1 MSWFRPED
9 EKFRFLRVFLF
20 VFCDFAFNSS
30 HLTKNTKAG
39 VMFPTTKRAEA
50 SLIIVF
56 IGVISFFFLLSCFI
70 DYRATRSDALLNARN
85 QTSGIVSWFDRNL
98 NLTAQAMRSV
108 AEETRSDCRQSQ
120 IATIVGRLLRTVS
133 VKGIEVRS
141 EEQVLCRW
149 VPPVDTAVGESL
161 CPPQRGESVIVK
173 VRARGENGLTATA
186 LVDTQCL
193 LTPFLLSQADSLMT
207 LHVAAGV
214 PAGDGPVQPAMDLPP
229 TPWWAPQ
236 AVVSDTSARWA
247 LTVGASLPE
256 LTLAERWA
264 ARLPLHI
271 AIFVALGAVFWVGPL
286 SMMRRRLSIAGQVRA
301 ALRRS
306 EFYLMYLPTVQIETG
321 AWIGVEALLR
331 WRHAQFGI
339 LQPSAFIPW
348 IEKSPLAHD
357 TTEWVMRQAST
368 DLQRL
373 RSLNDDIYVGINVP
387 PSQLADPRLV
397 EAAASAFGGEDLCLS
412 RVMFELTEREMV
424 DYALPVVQ
432 EVVKSLRSLGAQ
444 IALDDF
450 GVGYSNIGCLRSI
463 RVDVIKVDKSFTH
476 DLETLGNESNI
487 VDVVVRLARD
497 FGVKVIAEGVET
509 ESQLESLRNTGV
521 QVAQGFLFSKPL
533 EVDAVLVHL
542 RAQAA

>member
-1 MSWFRPED
+1 
-9 EKFRFLRVFLF
+9 
-20 VFCDFAFNSS
+20 
-30 HLTKNTKAG
+30 
-39 VMFPTTKRAEA
+39 MFPTSKRIETK
-50 SLIIVF
+50 LIIVF
-56 IGVISFFFLLSCFI
+56 VGVISFFFLLSCFL

-85 QTSGIVSWFDRNL
+85 QTIGIVSWFERNL
-98 NLTAQAMRSV
+98 DLTAQAMRTV
-108 AEETRSDCRQSQ
+108 AEETHSDCRQSQ

-133 VKGIEVRS
+133 VKAIEVRS
-141 EEQVLCRW
+141 DSQLLCHW
-149 VPPVDTAVGESL
+149 VPPADTAAGEGL
-161 CPPQRGESVIVK
+161 CQSQQAENVIVK
-173 VRARGENGLTATA
+173 VVARGENGLTATA
-186 LVDTQCL
+186 LVDAQCL
-193 LTPFLLSQADSLMT
+193 LTPFILSQADSQMT
-207 LHVAAGV
+207 LRVGAGPRGV
-214 PAGDGPVQPAMDLPP
+214 GDGQIRPEMDFSQ
-229 TPWWAPQ
+229 TAWWAPQ

-247 LTVGASLPE
+247 LTIGASLPE
-256 LTLAERWA
+256 ITLAQRWA

-271 AIFVALGAVFWVGPL
+271 AIFVALGAVCWMGPL
-286 SMMRRRLSIAGQVRA
+286 SMMRHRLSIAGQVRA

-321 AWIGVEALLR
+321 EWVGVEALLR

-368 DLQRL
+368 DLRRL
-373 RSLNDDIYVGINVP
+373 RTLNDDIYVGINVP

-397 EAAASAFGGEDLCLS
+397 DAAASAFGGHELCLS

-424 DYALPVVQ
+424 DYGLPIVQ
-432 EVVKSLRSLGAQ
+432 EVVKNLRNLGAQ

-450 GVGYSNIGCLRSI
+450 GVGYSNIGCLRAI

-476 DLETLGNESNI
+476 DLETFGNDSSI
-487 VDVVVRLARD
+487 VDVVVKLARD

-509 ESQLESLRNTGV
+509 ESQLESLRSTGV

-533 EVDAVLVHL
+533 EVDAVIVHL